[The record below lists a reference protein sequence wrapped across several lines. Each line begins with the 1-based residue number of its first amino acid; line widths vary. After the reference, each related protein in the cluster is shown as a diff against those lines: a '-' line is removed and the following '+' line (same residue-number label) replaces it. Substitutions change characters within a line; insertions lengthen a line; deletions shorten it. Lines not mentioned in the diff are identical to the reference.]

1 MTLFLKYV
9 AVTVFLQPVFFG
21 GVERCVLCTTFCV
34 GSLSRD
40 PLKKELG
47 RHDEAHFFALT
58 GMSEMDSLV

>member
-1 MTLFLKYV
+1 M
-9 AVTVFLQPVFFG
+9 
-21 GVERCVLCTTFCV
+21 CTTFCG